1 MSNQSEN
8 ENQQSETVTPE
19 EVRQYLLAEIEAGKQ
34 AITELSDEQLE
45 EVAGGGRFG
54 RGGGARPAP
63 GEGMRVPG
71 TGSGGG
77 SGSMLKQ
84 AALWTV
90 GGTIAS
96 YGISMLGSM
105 FGGGQSSS
113 QGGGQSSGQGSS
125 QGGGQQ

>member
-1 MSNQSEN
+1 MSNQPEN
-8 ENQQSETVTPE
+8 ENQQPETFTPE
-19 EVRQYLLAEIEAGKQ
+19 EVRQSILAEIEATQQ

-45 EVAGGGRFG
+45 EVAGGMFG
-54 RGGGARPAP
+54 RGGGARPASS
-63 GEGMRVPG
+63 GGMIPG
-71 TGSGGG
+71 TGMHSGGG

-90 GGTIAS
+90 GGTIAQ
-96 YGISMLGSM
+96 YGIGMIGSM

-113 QGGGQSSGQGSS
+113 QGGS